1 MLLSGSWSALLV
13 ANGPSSG
20 GGIFG
25 GSPPVNGST
34 QPSRVALRRG
44 RLWYVLATALF
55 GSFGLLLIAV
65 RRNRTAALDLAI
77 TLKVQSRTWSWLAWT
92 MSAVSW
98 SGFPPQS
105 RLLPPLLALVEWRL
119 GFPTEARFQLLAW
132 GTTVLSGLTKF
143 FMHRARPSQ
152 PAVRVVV
159 ANLGGSSFPSGHV
172 INYIGTYGFLAYCVQ
187 TLVRPA
193 ALRRPLVG
201 ALGLL
206 MLLVGPSRIYQGH
219 HWPTDVLASYLLGLS
234 YLIGV
239 ISRYRR
245 AKARE
250 LAAQS

>member
-1 MLLSGSWSALLV
+1 LRFATEAEWE
-13 ANGPSSG
+13 N
-20 GGIFG
+20 
-25 GSPPVNGST
+25 
-34 QPSRVALRRG
+34 REALRRG
-44 RLWYVLATALF
+44 RGWYGLGAALLVAF
-55 GSFGLLLIAV
+55 GSLLIAV
-65 RRNRTAALDLAI
+65 RRNRTAAMDLAI
-77 TLKVQSRTWSWLAWT
+77 TLKVQSRTWPWLAGLMT
-92 MSAVSW
+92 AVSW

-105 RLLPPLLALVEWRL
+105 RLLPPVLALIEWRM
-119 GFPTEARFQLLAW
+119 GYPTEARFQLLAW

-172 INYIGTYGFLAYCVQ
+172 INYIGTYGFLAYCLH

-193 ALRRPLVG
+193 ALRRPLVW

-206 MLLVGPSRIYQGH
+206 CVLVGPSRIYQGH

-239 ISRYRR
+239 IGRYRH

-250 LAAQS
+250 LAAGSHA